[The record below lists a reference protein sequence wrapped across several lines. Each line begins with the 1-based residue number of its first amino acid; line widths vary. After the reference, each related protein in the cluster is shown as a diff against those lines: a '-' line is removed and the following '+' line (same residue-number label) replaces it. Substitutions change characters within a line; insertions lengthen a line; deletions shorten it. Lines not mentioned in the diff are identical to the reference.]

1 VKDWTVQVDD
11 EEYEP
16 DENILKQ
23 VIVLSPHS
31 YREEEETE
39 ETQEEMN
46 EMRER
51 AGIQPKNIFKEQD
64 KEIKAFKAMAGL

>member
-1 VKDWTVQVDD
+1 M
-11 EEYEP
+11 
-16 DENILKQ
+16 
-23 VIVLSPHS
+23 LSPHE

-39 ETQEEMN
+39 EVADEMN

>member
-1 VKDWTVQVDD
+1 VKDWTVQVND

-23 VIVLSPHS
+23 VIVISPHA

-39 ETQEEMN
+39 EAEEKMN